1 MADEMVHTMAHTTA
15 DGSDG
20 PMAAYWA
27 VEMVVQMVGCLVL
40 SMAVLSAYQRAD
52 QMANMM
58 ARTTAVH
65 SDTPMVGY
73 WDCQTVASM
82 VLDLVAM
89 MAENLVYE

>member
-1 MADEMVHTMAHTTA
+1 MADEMVHMMAHTTA

-40 SMAVLSAYQRAD
+40 PMAVLSAYQMAD
-52 QMANMM
+52 QMAYQM

-73 WDCQTVASM
+73 WDCLTVASM

-89 MAENLVYE
+89 RAENLVYE